1 MTQLNFEVLDAG
13 PDLFAAVPTLNFKL
27 RIAETTNATIHTL
40 ALRAQ
45 IRIEPQRRRYDAG
58 EEERLVELFGETP
71 QWGDSLRP
79 FLWTQ
84 ASTMTGGFEGTTEI
98 DLPVNLTY
106 DFEVA
111 GAKYLYALGD
121 GEIPLI
127 LLFSG
132 MVFFR
137 GGDTGFNAEP
147 VAWSSEASYR
157 LPVAAWRETMDRYF
171 PNAAWMR
178 LRRDTFDAVQRF
190 KAKRALPTWD
200 EALTMLLKEAGEG
213 E

>member
-1 MTQLNFEVLDAG
+1 
-13 PDLFAAVPTLNFKL
+13 
-27 RIAETTNATIHTL
+27 
-40 ALRAQ
+40 
-45 IRIEPQRRRYDAG
+45 
-58 EEERLVELFGETP
+58 
-71 QWGDSLRP
+71 
-79 FLWTQ
+79 
-84 ASTMTGGFEGTTEI
+84 MTGAFNGSTEI

-137 GGDTGFNAEP
+137 GETNGFNAEP

-171 PNAAWMR
+171 PNAAWLR
-178 LRRDTFDAVQRF
+178 LHRDTFDAVQRF

-200 EALTMLLKEAGEG
+200 DALTMLLKEAGEA